1 MSPERDD
8 YEDEEEEYE
17 EEEEP
22 RSIFANPW
30 FRAALAVLILAVV
43 GVLALPYVQ
52 EWWGGPSKPQV
63 TVAKPPQASPAKPPP
78 TPAPPAPAAPG
89 PPPAAAPPPPPAPPA
104 PRGPPQAGA
113 PGGRDAC
120 REARR
125 ARGHACRRPVEGGLL
140 GSGGRLQRRQERLAP
155 RGPAD
160 GSAVLRPAGDG
171 YAGLGR
177 GDQRQRDLRG
187 GGQAAGCVRQGQ
199 GQGPPGGRR
208 QGGRCGAPRA
218 APEGRGGAVQGA
230 GRRRDGRKDP
240 TGRRRR
246 WGEGD
251 VPPGEGGR
259 LRRPEGGGGRAEGA
273 ERQGR
278 PRVRREGRPALMSIP
293 GRRLNPERVV
303 Q

>member
-89 PPPAAAPPPPPAPPA
+89 PPPAAGPPPPPPPPGPPPPPPTPPKPPQPPRPPPA
-104 PRGPPQAGA
+104 HAG
-113 PGGRDAC
+113 
-120 REARR
+120 
-125 ARGHACRRPVEGGLL
+125 RRPVEGGLL

-160 GSAVLRPAGDG
+160 GSAVLRPAGGGD
-171 YAGLGR
+171 AGLGR

-187 GGQAAGCVRQGQ
+187 GGQAAGRVRQGQ

-218 APEGRGGAVQGA
+218 APEGRGGLVQGA
-230 GRRRDGRKDP
+230 G
-240 TGRRRR
+240 
-246 WGEGD
+246 
-251 VPPGEGGR
+251 
-259 LRRPEGGGGRAEGA
+259 
-273 ERQGR
+273 
-278 PRVRREGRPALMSIP
+278 
-293 GRRLNPERVV
+293 
-303 Q
+303 

>member
-30 FRAALAVLILAVV
+30 SRAALAVLILAVV

-89 PPPAAAPPPPPAPPA
+89 PPPAAAPAAPAAPAGPAPPA
-104 PRGPPQAGA
+104 KGAEKAAKPAPAPPPAAQAAPPPRGREAPGPPPKPGP
-113 PGGRDAC
+113 PGGREAC

-155 RGPAD
+155 RGPAA
-160 GSAVLRPAGDG
+160 GSAVLRPAGGG
-171 YAGLGR
+171 YA
-177 GDQRQRDLRG
+177 
-187 GGQAAGCVRQGQ
+187 
-199 GQGPPGGRR
+199 
-208 QGGRCGAPRA
+208 
-218 APEGRGGAVQGA
+218 AV
-230 GRRRDGRKDP
+230 
-240 TGRRRR
+240 GRRRR
-246 WGEGD
+246 STW
-251 VPPGEGGR
+251 
-259 LRRPEGGGGRAEGA
+259 
-273 ERQGR
+273 
-278 PRVRREGRPALMSIP
+278 
-293 GRRLNPERVV
+293 
-303 Q
+303 